1 MIKTYKLLSL
11 LLSYPSDELQKFL
24 LQVVKELREEALLQ
38 EERITEIAKFCER
51 FNQIDLTNWQEEYVQ
66 LFDYSRSV
74 SLHIFEHI
82 KGDSRDRGQA
92 MVNLIEFYKETG
104 MHLTAK
110 ELPDYIPAFL
120 EFLSTLSIP
129 KSAELLAETVS
140 IMDRINEAL
149 SDSKNPYSSIFKA
162 IISLSSKQPDKAI
175 TREMIKNE
183 KPLDLDAEYEE
194 EAVTFGGAAP
204 SCSSQTS
211 SGCNPTNR
219 LI

>member
-1 MIKTYKLLSL
+1 MIKTYKILSL
-11 LLSYPSDELQKFL
+11 LLSYPNDELQDFL
-24 LQVVKELREEALLQ
+24 LQVENELREEALLQ
-38 EERITEIAKFCER
+38 EETISEIAKFCKR
-51 FNQIDLTNWQEEYVQ
+51 FNQIDLTDWQEEYVQ

-92 MVNLIEFYKETG
+92 MVNLMEFYKEKG

-120 EFLSTLSIP
+120 EFLSTLTIP
-129 KSAELLAETVS
+129 KSAELLAETVN

-149 SDSKNPYSSIFKA
+149 SDSENLYSSIFKA
-162 IISLSSKQPDKAI
+162 IISLSAKQPDKAI
-175 TREMIKNE
+175 THEMIKNE

-194 EAVTFGGAAP
+194 EAVTFAGAAP
-204 SCSSQTS
+204 SCSSQATS
-211 SGCNPTNR
+211 ACKSTIRP
-219 LI
+219 I

>member
-1 MIKTYKLLSL
+1 MIKTYKILSL

-24 LQVVKELREEALLQ
+24 LDVEKELTEEALLQ
-38 EERITEIAKFCER
+38 EDIVDEIAKFCDR
-51 FNQIDLTNWQEEYVQ
+51 FHSLDLTDWQGEYVQ

-92 MVNLIEFYKETG
+92 MVNLMEFYKEKG
-104 MHLTAK
+104 LHLTAK

-120 EFLSTLSIP
+120 EFLSTLSIS
-129 KSAELLAETVS
+129 KSAELLAETVN

-149 SDSKNPYSSIFKA
+149 SDSQNPYSSIFKA
-162 IISLSSKQPDKAI
+162 IISLSAKQPDKEI

-194 EAVTFGGAAP
+194 EAVTFGGAA
-204 SCSSQTS
+204 CSSEGT
-211 SGCNPTNR
+211 SGCKSTIRP
-219 LI
+219 I